1 MEYASGGDLL
11 YHINKKVEQ
20 HGCFKE
26 EEIWSLCLMV
36 CRGLG
41 ILHESNIIHKDI
53 KPQNILLMQDGAVK
67 IVDFGIS

>member
-1 MEYASGGDLL
+1 
-11 YHINKKVEQ
+11 
-20 HGCFKE
+20 
-26 EEIWSLCLMV
+26 MV

-41 ILHESNIIHKDI
+41 ILHENNIIHKDI